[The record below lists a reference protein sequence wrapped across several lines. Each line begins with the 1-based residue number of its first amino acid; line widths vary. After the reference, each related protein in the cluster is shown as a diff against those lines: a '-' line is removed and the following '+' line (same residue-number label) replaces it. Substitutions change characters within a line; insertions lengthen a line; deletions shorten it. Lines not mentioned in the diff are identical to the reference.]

1 MYPNE
6 QVQNDDENEKDCPDC
21 GHPLNWYESILQ
33 WLCPDC
39 GHPLNWYE
47 SILQWL
53 CPDCDSDFIDSQEE
67 PVATVHFDYHDDDGD
82 DELYPGEYRGHR

>member
-6 QVQNDDENEKDCPDC
+6 QVQNDDENEKD
-21 GHPLNWYESILQ
+21 
-33 WLCPDC
+33 CPDC